1 MLAYT
6 DTVVLAGAVVLG
18 LTSGVLGAFAVL
30 RRRSL
35 VGDAVAH
42 STLPG
47 VCIAFLV
54 SGVKD
59 VPGLLVGA
67 AVAGVV
73 AALLMVGIE
82 RGGRIPPDTAIGVVL
97 SGFFSLGVVLLTHI
111 ASSADADQAGLE
123 DYLFGQAAGLLES
136 DVAVMAALGG
146 VGLLVVAVLRR
157 ALTTT
162 LFDPAYAGAIGLPV
176 RALEVLMTGLLVV
189 AVVVGV
195 RVVGAIL
202 MVAMLVVPTVVA
214 RQLADR
220 FPAVLVL
227 AGVTGAAV
235 GAVGS
240 LAATR
245 GALPTGPVVVLAGF
259 TVAMAAVLLAPR
271 RGVLWRASELAARRR
286 RVLRDAVLVEPGAP
300 VRGLGDRWARAALR
314 RRGLLDDHGLTAA
327 GRAAAADLAD
337 RRALWTAW
345 LEHGASVRIPDAREP
360 DPTDL
365 RGSLGDDAVRQ
376 LELLVSAQECSS
388 PSPHAR
394 ASEGR

>member
-1 MLAYT
+1 
-6 DTVVLAGAVVLG
+6 
-18 LTSGVLGAFAVL
+18 
-30 RRRSL
+30 
-35 VGDAVAH
+35 
-42 STLPG
+42 
-47 VCIAFLV
+47 
-54 SGVKD
+54 
-59 VPGLLVGA
+59 
-67 AVAGVV
+67 
-73 AALLMVGIE
+73 
-82 RGGRIPPDTAIGVVL
+82 
-97 SGFFSLGVVLLTHI
+97 
-111 ASSADADQAGLE
+111 
-123 DYLFGQAAGLLES
+123 
-136 DVAVMAALGG
+136 
-146 VGLLVVAVLRR
+146 
-157 ALTTT
+157 
-162 LFDPAYAGAIGLPV
+162 
-176 RALEVLMTGLLVV
+176 
-189 AVVVGV
+189 
-195 RVVGAIL
+195 
-202 MVAMLVVPTVVA
+202 
-214 RQLADR
+214 
-220 FPAVLVL
+220 VLVL

-360 DPTDL
+360 DPSDL

-394 ASEGR
+394 APEGR